1 MYKIKQKPEDFF
13 VKEISNIKIEDEG
26 NYSYFLLKKRN
37 YTTLRALQHIAKYLN
52 IPLKKLGFAGSKD
65 KNAVTEQ
72 VVSVKNVGKERLEKI
87 KLRDIEIKFLG
98 KGEKPV
104 CLGDLEGN
112 YFKIIVLGVDKE
124 PKKLGKFRNLFGE
137 QRFSTKN
144 SEIGKSIVKKDFKK
158 AVELVMETDVDEKNV
173 MDEHLKNNPNDF
185 VGALTRIPIKKL
197 KMYVHAYQSFLWNR
211 MAEESEDDE
220 LEIIGF
226 GTAPTPKIKQILK
239 EESITTRD
247 FIIKAIPQLSS
258 EGDMRKVFAE
268 VKDLKIKKIDEKTF
282 EFEFKLPK
290 GSYATEFIRQSFQ
303 EP

>member
-13 VKEISNIKIEDEG
+13 VREISNVKIEEDG
-26 NYSYFLLKKRN
+26 NYSYFLLKKRS

-52 IPLKKLGFAGSKD
+52 IPLRNIGFAGSKD

-87 KLRDIEIKFLG
+87 KLKDIEIKFIG
-98 KGEKPV
+98 KGKKPV

-112 YFKIIVLGVDKE
+112 YFKIIVRDAEKE
-124 PKKLGKFRNLFGE
+124 PEKLEKFRNLFGE
-137 QRFSTKN
+137 QRFSAKN
-144 SEIGKSIVKKDFKK
+144 KDIGKAIIKKDFKK

-173 MDEHLKNNPNDF
+173 LNESLQKNPNDF
-185 VGALTRIPIKKL
+185 VGALKKVPIKKL
-197 KMYVHAYQSFLWNR
+197 KMYVHAYQSFLWN
-211 MAEESEDDE
+211 MLAEESKDDE

-226 GTAPTPKIKQILK
+226 ATAQTPKIKQILK

-247 FIIKAIPQLSS
+247 FIIKEIPELSS
-258 EGDMRKVFAE
+258 EGGVRKVFAE
-268 VKDLKIKKIDEKTF
+268 IKDLKVRKIGKKTF
-282 EFEFKLPK
+282 EFEFKLSK
-290 GSYATEFIRQSFQ
+290 GSYATEFISQSFQ